1 MGAWGECPVRLVSL
15 CPSNTEI
22 AIALGC
28 ADQLVGVDDWSDS
41 AEVAGRPRVGSDLS
55 ADMDRIADLKPDLV
69 LASLSVPGMERN
81 VAALA
86 ARRLPY
92 VVLDPETLEGTL
104 ESILLA
110 GDAIGVRE
118 RARQVVGELRD
129 RIAAAAA
136 RAVPGSPSLYW
147 EWWPKPLIT
156 PGRDSWI
163 TEMSRLAGGRNVFAD
178 LEARSRPVADADV
191 LSRAPDFVLL
201 CWCGTLQRVQRV
213 DAVAKRPG
221 WDQLE
226 AVRSGRVFTL
236 PERLFGR
243 PGPLLVDG
251 LQLLVDL
258 LNGAQIPQSMAP
270 TSG

>member
-1 MGAWGECPVRLVSL
+1 MRLVSL

-28 ADQLVGVDDWSDS
+28 TDQLVGVDDWSDS
-41 AEVAGRPRVGSDLS
+41 EEVAGRPRVGSDLA
-55 ADMDRIADLKPDLV
+55 ADMDRIAALQPDLV

-81 VAALA
+81 VAAL
-86 ARRLPY
+86 RERGLPY
-92 VVLDPETLEGTL
+92 IVLDPETLEGTL
-104 ESILLA
+104 ESIRLA
-110 GDAIGVRE
+110 GDAIGVPE
-118 RARQVVGELRD
+118 RAERVIGELRE
-129 RIAAAAA
+129 RIEAAVG
-136 RAVPGSPSLYW
+136 RAVSGSPSLYW

-163 TEMSRLAGGRNVFAD
+163 TEMSRLAGGRNAFED
-178 LEARSRPVADADV
+178 LEARSRPVTDADV
-191 LSRAPDFVLL
+191 LGREPDFVLL

-221 WDQLE
+221 WAELG
-226 AVRSGRVFTL
+226 AVRAGRVFTL

-251 LQLLVDL
+251 LELLVDL
-258 LNGAQIPQSMAP
+258 LTGAQIPQSTGP
-270 TSG
+270 TSR